1 MCKLVLGQDIMQLYL
16 SCQSKKH
23 IISSNAL
30 LRMRIICL
38 SIILLLYSCEEKKN
52 YFDHEFSSS
61 DTLVIDDLNR
71 EFVKLKNSDELPVF
85 ITNLIKS
92 NSNNITQ
99 IEEWFE
105 EQWDEG
111 NITFDA
117 FSTEQAKE
125 LLELLFDFNKNEL
138 RRAWTYSLLKQNR
151 IKEDIQVRGLA
162 YVHLAKEYKFQKNQ
176 DSLSKYVQLLG
187 EVKEKDTSSFINL
200 SYHLHNAYL
209 PEING
214 NFLEAIISYYKAL
227 EFVRDDD
234 TNRLSTIHQNIAN
247 LYIEMD
253 QVDKAYHYIQES
265 IRYKPWQEMALD
277 HLNTIGIIFRK
288 YGDYEESEKVFQ
300 KLIQVANE
308 KKIDAL
314 LAQTYSN
321 YANLKVNQ
329 KKYDEAL
336 EFFTKSDS
344 ICQSIQLS
352 IGTFFNIINR
362 GSLYLNQKQFTESA
376 TYFEQ
381 AYSLFDNFQIPRVE
395 VIILKGLY
403 ESYEGLNQKAI
414 AFEYYKRYI
423 TQKEKLLGDAPNT
436 LIAEWKLSQSEYSNK
451 INEARLQALSKQQK
465 LHQVIFGFI
474 LFTIL
479 LIVLFTFMNQK
490 KKKTIKEQK
499 LQQKQQEIAH
509 QLEIKTKELLSESV
523 KNLSIQNTKNNIHAE
538 LRAILNELPKTH
550 SQKFDSLMRT
560 LKVNTEQQFIDEF
573 DSRLVGVYE
582 SFYQKIIEM
591 APSLTPN
598 EIRICAMMKL
608 NISSKEMA
616 ALTNRTPGTIEN
628 IRSDIRKKLKVPSHI
643 NLQDFI
649 LKL

>member
-1 MCKLVLGQDIMQLYL
+1 MQLYL

-23 IISSNAL
+23 LISSNAL

-38 SIILLLYSCEEKKN
+38 SILLLLYSCGEKNN

-99 IEEWFE
+99 IEEWLE

-117 FSTEQAKE
+117 FSNEQAKE

-329 KKYDEAL
+329 KKYNEAL

-436 LIAEWKLSQSEYSNK
+436 LIAEWKLSQSEYTNK

-479 LIVLFTFMNQK
+479 LIVLFMFMNQK

-523 KNLSIQNTKNNIHAE
+523 KNLSIQNTKNNIHVE
-538 LRAILNELPKTH
+538 LRAILNELPKTQ

-608 NISSKEMA
+608 NLSSKEMA
-616 ALTNRTPGTIEN
+616 TLTNRTTGTIEN
-628 IRSDIRKKLKVPSHI
+628 IRSDIRKKLNVPNHI
-643 NLQDFI
+643 NLQDYI